1 MQRGGR
7 EHILD
12 KECSMSKKALGIKI
26 VLNAEIVLDT
36 EKARL
41 EPKSE

>member
-12 KECSMSKKALGIKI
+12 REHSTSKKALGIKI
-26 VLNAEIVLDT
+26 VLSAEIVFGYGKGQT
-36 EKARL
+36 GTK
-41 EPKSE
+41 K